1 MNDDARL
8 ISAALDRRFSR
19 AGLPGCPDGAWHAKA
34 TEPSRIARPS
44 SVPRK
49 FAYAAALV
57 AGVAA
62 AGLAAQAS
70 GTVKLGN
77 LPFWSHVSS
86 KPLTRII
93 HAADQLT
100 ITEAQR
106 RMPFTIVEPKGL
118 PANTRLLYAHVVSE
132 SPVHR
137 VALRYEAHIG
147 SKYYDITF
155 NEATK
160 AVGPPVAHFTLM
172 NVATHVTKTWTAPL
186 RRWKQNGVVMEMHAW
201 GLPAALSDHIVHENT
216 L

>member
-8 ISAALDRRFSR
+8 ITAALDRRFSR
-19 AGLPGCPDGAWHAKA
+19 AGTPACPEGAWRAVA
-34 TEPSRIARPS
+34 AEPSRIARPN

-70 GTVKLGN
+70 GAVNISN
-77 LPFWSHVSS
+77 LPFWTHVSS
-86 KPLTRII
+86 KPLTPII
-93 HAADQLT
+93 HAADRLT
-100 ITEAQR
+100 IAEAQR

-118 PANTRLLYAHVVSE
+118 PASTRLLYAHVVSE

-160 AVGPPVAHFTLM
+160 AVGPPIAHFTLM
-172 NVATHVTKTWTAPL
+172 NAKHVTKTWTAPL
-186 RRWKQNGVVMEMHAW
+186 RRWKQDGVVMEMHAW
-201 GLPAALSDHIVHENT
+201 GLPAALSDAIVRANT
-216 L
+216 T

>member
-8 ISAALDRRFSR
+8 ITAALDRRFSR
-19 AGLPGCPDGAWHAKA
+19 AGTPACPEAAWHPAA
-34 TEPSRIARPS
+34 TERATIARPS
-44 SVPRK
+44 SMPRR

-70 GTVKLGN
+70 GGVNIGN
-77 LPFWSHVSS
+77 LPFWTHVSS

-93 HAADQLT
+93 HQADQLT
-100 ITEAQR
+100 IAEAQR

-118 PANTRLLYAHVVSE
+118 PASTRLLYAHVVSE
-132 SPVHR
+132 SPIHR

-155 NEATK
+155 NESTK

-172 NVATHVTKTWTAPL
+172 NAKHVTKTWTAPL
-186 RRWKQNGVVMEMHAW
+186 RRWKQGGVVMEMHAW
-201 GLPAALSDHIVHENT
+201 GLPAALSEKIVQANT
-216 L
+216 T

>member
-1 MNDDARL
+1 MNDDARF
-8 ISAALDRRFSR
+8 ITAALDRRFSR
-19 AGLPGCPDGAWHAKA
+19 AGMPPCPDGAWHATTA
-34 TEPSRIARPS
+34 QPSPLPRANS
-44 SVPRK
+44 LPRK

-70 GTVKLGN
+70 GAVKISN
-77 LPFWSHVSS
+77 LPFWTHVSS
-86 KPLTRII
+86 KPLTPII
-93 HAADQLT
+93 HAADRLT
-100 ITEAQR
+100 IAEAQR
-106 RMPFTIVEPKGL
+106 HMPFTIIEPKGL
-118 PANTRLLYAHVVSE
+118 PETTRLLYAHVVSE

-160 AVGPPVAHFTLM
+160 AIGPPVAHFTLI
-172 NVATHVTKTWTAPL
+172 NAKHVTKTWTAPL

-201 GLPAALSDHIVHENT
+201 GLPAALSDAIVRANT
-216 L
+216 T

>member
-8 ISAALDRRFSR
+8 IAAALNRRFAR
-19 AGLPGCPDGAWHAKA
+19 ANVPACPDGAWHPAT
-34 TEPSRIARPS
+34 TEPSRRFRPS

-70 GTVKLGN
+70 GAVNISG
-77 LPFWSHVSS
+77 LPFWTHVSS

-100 ITEAQR
+100 VAEAQR

-118 PANTRLLYAHVVSE
+118 PATTRLLYAHVVSE

-160 AVGPPVAHFTLM
+160 AVGPPVAHFTLI
-172 NVATHVTKTWTAPL
+172 NAKHVTKTWTAPL

-201 GLPAALSDHIVHENT
+201 GLPAALSDAIVRANT
-216 L
+216 T